1 MTVRAAS
8 SSLCPSAVHRTY
20 RGWPPTHP
28 IVRDHRGARVAV
40 STPKCQIHNMHVQL
54 LRYRTTRRHSPHL
67 GNYLPRP
74 TPRRAQAREK
84 SYGSQLECGLLFW
97 DVMDITHLALML
109 GPLLGAAA
117 GYLVDGA
124 TGATSGF
131 VIPIGPLVVAWLVGG
146 R

>member
-1 MTVRAAS
+1 MNTV
-8 SSLCPSAVHRTY
+8 
-20 RGWPPTHP
+20 
-28 IVRDHRGARVAV
+28 D
-40 STPKCQIHNMHVQL
+40 
-54 LRYRTTRRHSPHL
+54 
-67 GNYLPRP
+67 
-74 TPRRAQAREK
+74 
-84 SYGSQLECGLLFW
+84 
-97 DVMDITHLALML
+97 LACML